1 MLKQWQFALLTFI
14 AALAVVLAL
23 INMAMF
29 AQNRDAQ
36 MQVAGRSQFI
46 QQSGQL
52 QNLYKE
58 LVNGL
63 ADLAVRNQDQALRD
77 LLTAQ
82 GITLNAPPQG
92 APPASGAADANG
104 GKR

>member
-1 MLKQWQFALLTFI
+1 MLKQWQFGLLTLV

-23 INMAMF
+23 VNVAMF
-29 AQNRDAQ
+29 VQNRDLQ
-36 MQVAGRSQFI
+36 IQVAGRTQFI
-46 QQSGQL
+46 QQSSQL

-63 ADLAVRNQDQALRD
+63 ADLAVRNQDQSLRD
-77 LLTAQ
+77 LLAAQ
-82 GITLNAPPQG
+82 GITLNVPPQ
-92 APPASGAADANG
+92 APAPAAADPTKG